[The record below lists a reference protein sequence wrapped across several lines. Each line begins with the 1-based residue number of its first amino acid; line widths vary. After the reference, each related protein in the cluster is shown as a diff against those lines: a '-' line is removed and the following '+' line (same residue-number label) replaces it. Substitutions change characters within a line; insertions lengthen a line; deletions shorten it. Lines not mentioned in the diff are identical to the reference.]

1 MSNFRGLFILMIF
14 SLSTVASQVEAKD
27 SLFLSFQDF
36 KSLNAQDRVSYLE
49 SMRQMAVNSE
59 RTGAPVRGAS
69 ISSPSEFWAA
79 VLMAKAE
86 AARGDSCIYAGYLSQ
101 RDSNNSCVRPAAASG
116 SCGAGQTQC
125 NPLLFG
131 YGPSSGGICTSDRSY
146 PTRDCEKKY
155 QALPNYKAYDVANEL
170 VKRNMQGEF
179 DAQAAKLQQY
189 CSGSTSGEQRN
200 MCKMLSAKSSFMKA
214 KIAASEQRKRDSER
228 QPAQAQDRPQAAPAA
243 PQVQA
248 PAAPAP
254 APRSEPA
261 TPAAP
266 PRQSDIA
273 SPAAPAP
280 SQPAPAAAP
289 AANPAPTAPAQA
301 APRAAE
307 PRPTQ
312 ASDTPPAAPAP
323 ARSADGCIR
332 NITDYKAVE
341 SKLPEPFRKM
351 LDQRS
356 NGVFMSGSKSVPLII
371 NLKMVMNLRF
381 VEVNGVKKLKL
392 QSAISSDAPS
402 LASNSDSD
410 SYVDKICLQG
420 DAMLVHI
427 PGAPVT
433 TVKMNG
439 RQVNISTSKGGMDVD
454 LVDKPSYNMQLAG
467 VRSAIR
473 GGAR

>member
-49 SMRQMAVNSE
+49 SMRQMAVTSE

-101 RDSNNSCVRPAAASG
+101 RDSNNACVRPAAASG

-214 KIAASEQRKRDSER
+214 KIVASEQRKRDSER
-228 QPAQAQDRPQAAPAA
+228 RPAQAQDRPQAAPAA
-243 PQVQA
+243 PRVQA
-248 PAAPAP
+248 PAAPAS
-254 APRSEPA
+254 APRTEPA

-289 AANPAPTAPAQA
+289 PANPAPTAPVQA

-356 NGVFMSGSKSVPLII
+356 SGVFMAGSKSMLII
-371 NLKMVMNLRF
+371 NLQLVMNLRF
-381 VEVNGVKKLKL
+381 VEVGGVKKLKL
-392 QSAISSDAPS
+392 QSAISSSNAA
-402 LASNSDSD
+402 LASSSDSD
-410 SYVDKICLQG
+410 SYVEKICLQG
-420 DAMLVHI
+420 DSMLVHV
-427 PGAPVT
+427 PGAPLT

-439 RQVNISTSKGGMDVD
+439 RQVNISTSKGGID
-454 LVDKPSYNMQLAG
+454 LDLLERPAYNTQLAS
-467 VRSAIR
+467 VRAAIR
-473 GGAR
+473 SGAR